1 MVTVA
6 PDRDLV
12 ERQLGNG
19 ELVCPRCEAGV
30 LGGHGW
36 VGRRWLRRADGL
48 VVLLKAHATAEE
60 LAGGKVA
67 SGLRRSRCK
76 RAECQAT
83 HVLLP
88 AGMLGRRLDEVEV
101 IGAALVARA
110 SGAGRRRIGAAA
122 GRPMSTVRGWLMRLE
137 QNARTLRAAFTA
149 LVHRLEVSPPVLTA
163 GRGEAAEAV
172 AAMGEAAAAARRL
185 LGMSMRALSPWQVVA
200 AVSHG
205 GLLAVTAPARLFYTS
220 RHLVLTM

>member
-1 MVTVA
+1 MLTVA

-19 ELVCPRCEAGV
+19 ELACPRCEAGV

-76 RAECQAT
+76 AGGVPGDACAAASRDAGT
-83 HVLLP
+83 P
-88 AGMLGRRLDEVEV
+88 AG
-101 IGAALVARA
+101 
-110 SGAGRRRIGAAA
+110 
-122 GRPMSTVRGWLMRLE
+122 
-137 QNARTLRAAFTA
+137 
-149 LVHRLEVSPPVLTA
+149 
-163 GRGEAAEAV
+163 
-172 AAMGEAAAAARRL
+172 
-185 LGMSMRALSPWQVVA
+185 
-200 AVSHG
+200 
-205 GLLAVTAPARLFYTS
+205 
-220 RHLVLTM
+220 

>member
-1 MVTVA
+1 MLTVA

-36 VGRRWLRRADGL
+36 VGRRWLRRADGR

-88 AGMLGRRLDEVEV
+88 AGMLGRR
-101 IGAALVARA
+101 
-110 SGAGRRRIGAAA
+110 
-122 GRPMSTVRGWLMRLE
+122 WMR
-137 QNARTLRAAFTA
+137 
-149 LVHRLEVSPPVLTA
+149 
-163 GRGEAAEAV
+163 
-172 AAMGEAAAAARRL
+172 
-185 LGMSMRALSPWQVVA
+185 
-200 AVSHG
+200 
-205 GLLAVTAPARLFYTS
+205 S
-220 RHLVLTM
+220 R